1 MFLTNLISQLYY
13 KALDCEINPDQ
24 FWNLTIQENMD
35 LIESFERRKLSE
47 TKQDLLSK
55 HFLAK
60 DIGQFIALS
69 IHGKDEI
76 EIMEIW
82 DFFPELF
89 GDMKEEAEKRKQEQQ
104 MELYKAQMLDYVYRH
119 NNRNGGGK

>member
-1 MFLTNLISQLYY
+1 MFLTDLISQLYY

-24 FWNLTIQENMD
+24 FWNLTIQENTD
-35 LIESFERRKLSE
+35 LIDSFERRKLAE
-47 TKQDLLSK
+47 TKQNLLSK

-89 GDMKEEAEKRKQEQQ
+89 GDMKEEAEQRKQKQQ

>member
-1 MFLTNLISQLYY
+1 MILTDLISQLYPT
-13 KALDCEINPDQ
+13 ALDCEISPER
-24 FWNLTIQENMD
+24 FWNLSLLEVTD
-35 LIESFERRKLSE
+35 LIESYERRKLAR

-55 HFLAK
+55 HFLAR

-104 MELYKAQMLDYVYRH
+104 MEIYKAQMLDYVYRH
-119 NNRNGGGK
+119 NNRKGSGK